1 MDCFNNNL
9 MVILMN
15 SITSSKTT
23 IESGKK
29 LFLCDTVQHFPFK
42 STLSLEYLIKFWEEE
57 ANHPNSFRSAHAKGL
72 LDELKNTPEL
82 MKPISDMQILKK
94 YSNLV
99 DQLMTAIY
107 PASIW
112 ESQVSTSNAPFNFQ
126 SFYSSPLFNEI
137 FGVTK
142 EGKFGNADFNEHEM
156 LASKILS
163 AYLMILE
170 KYYNRK
176 IKIENQ
182 FIMGVNDD
190 SLKRYFK
197 IDVDPRFVNINAVN
211 NPPTINDDKINYIL
225 KDVANL
231 DRWREVLPPENFE
244 FVGFVTI
251 SATNVTDQETL
262 SQLKHDLL
270 ERASIISLNRFLE
283 LQQKLRNYLRLP
295 DIKLGLASFSGEWN
309 MMLDYGNKVGLSFIM
324 NEQIKNSCE
333 SLRNS
338 VYAKAFEEKSPVII
352 DDLTVIKNKTAVE
365 EGIIKQ
371 GIKNIILAPL
381 YYQDELVGILEL
393 GSPNKGDLNSLVV
406 RKLKEVL
413 SLFSI
418 AVSRNIEDFQN
429 KIQAL
434 IKEECTAIHPTVEWR
449 FKQAAFSLLHQKE
462 NDPGAAMEEIVFDN
476 LYPLYGLSDIRDSSI
491 HRNDAIRSDLID
503 QLNLVKDILTA
514 ANNLKQLPI
523 IDELNFRANKYI
535 KSLSKGISSG
545 DEVSITNYLNNE
557 VNSLLEHIKN
567 YDPSILDR
575 VIKYREQLNDESKV
589 YYKRRKDYEESI
601 TKINDTI
608 GSYLDRVQEEAQ
620 QMFPHYFEKYKTD
633 GVEHSIYIGQSLVN
647 GKEYNPIYLKNLR
660 LWQLIVLCEV
670 ALRTERLR
678 PKLKMDLETTH
689 LILIQNH
696 PLSIRFR
703 YDEKKFDVDGTYNLR
718 YEIMKKRID
727 KAVIKG
733 TKKRLTIPGRIA
745 VVYSQ
750 PSEAL
755 EYKRYFE
762 YLNSKN
768 YILNEVEELDLEEL
782 QGVQGLKAL
791 RIKIN
796 FDSKIDSEKNIKSD
810 VERAVKQ
817 LPELMN

>member
-1 MDCFNNNL
+1 
-9 MVILMN
+9 MN
-15 SITSSKTT
+15 SKISAKTT

-29 LFLCDTVQHFPFK
+29 LFLCNTVKHFPFK
-42 STLSLEYLIKFWEEE
+42 STLSLEYMIKFWKEE
-57 ANHPNSFRSAHAKGL
+57 ANHSNTYRSAHARSL
-72 LDELKNTPEL
+72 LEQLKNAPEL
-82 MKPISDMQILKK
+82 MQPINDMDMLKK
-94 YSNLV
+94 YSDLV

-107 PASIW
+107 PASRW
-112 ESQVSTSNAPFNFQ
+112 ESQLSTSNAPFQFQ
-126 SFYSSPLFNEI
+126 SFYTSPLFNKI
-137 FGVTK
+137 FGITK

-170 KYYNRK
+170 KFYNRK
-176 IKIENQ
+176 ISIENQ

-190 SLKRYFK
+190 SLTRYYK
-197 IDVDPRFVNINAVN
+197 IDVDPRFVNIKAVG
-211 NPPTINDDKINYIL
+211 NPPIIDDDKINYIL

-231 DRWREVLPPENFE
+231 NRWREVLPPENFE

-270 ERASIISLNRFLE
+270 ERASIISLDRFLE
-283 LQQKLRNYLRLP
+283 LQQNLRNYLRLP
-295 DIKLGLASFSGEWN
+295 DIKLGLVSFSGEWK
-309 MMLDYGNKVGLSFIM
+309 MMLDYGNKIGLSFIM
-324 NEQIKNSCE
+324 NEKIKNSCE
-333 SLRNS
+333 SIRNS
-338 VYAKAFEEKSPVII
+338 VYAKAFEEKNPVII
-352 DDLTVIKNKTAVE
+352 DDLTAITNKTAVE
-365 EGIIKQ
+365 EGIIEQ
-371 GIKNIILAPL
+371 GITNIILAPL
-381 YYQDELVGILEL
+381 YYQEELVGILEL

-462 NDPGAAMEEIVFDN
+462 SDPGADMEEIVFEN
-476 LYPLYGLSDIRDSSI
+476 LYPLYGLSDIRDSSA
-491 HRNDAIRSDLID
+491 HRNNAIQSDLID
-503 QLNLVKDILTA
+503 QLNLVKDILSA
-514 ANNLKQLPI
+514 ANNVKQLPI

-535 KSLSKGISSG
+535 SSLSKGLSTG
-545 DEVSITNYLNNE
+545 DEVSITNFLNSE
-557 VNSLLEHIKN
+557 VDSLLDHIKL
-567 YDPSILDR
+567 YDPSLLDKI
-575 VIKYREQLNDESKV
+575 IKYRERLNGESKL
-589 YYKRRKDYEESI
+589 YYKKRKDYEESI
-601 TKINDTI
+601 TKINETI
-608 GSYLDRVQEEAQ
+608 GSYLDKVQEEAQ

-678 PKLKMDLETTH
+678 PQLKMDLETTH
-689 LILIQNH
+689 LVLIQNN

-727 KAVIKG
+727 KAIIKG
-733 TKKRLTIPGRIA
+733 TKERLTMPGKIA

-750 PSEAL
+750 AAEAF

-762 YLNSKN
+762 YLNSKK
-768 YILNEVEELDLEEL
+768 YISNDVEELDLEPL

-791 RIKIN
+791 RIKVN
-796 FDSKIDSEKNIKSD
+796 FNSQIDSGKNIKSD
-810 VERAVKQ
+810 VERAVKH

>member
-1 MDCFNNNL
+1 
-9 MVILMN
+9 MN
-15 SITSSKTT
+15 SKISAKTT

-29 LFLCDTVQHFPFK
+29 LYLCNTVKHFPFK
-42 STLSLEYLIKFWEEE
+42 STLSLEYLINFWKEE
-57 ANHPNSFRSAHAKGL
+57 ANHSNSYRSSHAKAL
-72 LDELKNTPEL
+72 LDELSNAPEL
-82 MKPISDMQILKK
+82 VKPINDMDILKK
-94 YSNLV
+94 YSDLV

-107 PASIW
+107 PASTW
-112 ESQVSTSNAPFNFQ
+112 ESQVSTSNPPFQFQ
-126 SFYSSPLFNEI
+126 SFYSSPMFNEI
-137 FGVTK
+137 FGINK
-142 EGKFGNADFNEHEM
+142 EGKFGNADFDEHEM

-163 AYLMILE
+163 AYLMILD
-170 KYYNRK
+170 KFYNKK
-176 IKIENQ
+176 ISIENQ

-190 SLKRYFK
+190 LLKRYFK
-197 IDVDPRFVNINAVN
+197 IDVDPRFINIKAIG
-211 NPPTINDDKINYIL
+211 NPPLIDDEKIKYIL
-225 KDVANL
+225 NDVANL

-244 FVGFVTI
+244 FAGFVTI

-270 ERASIISLNRFLE
+270 ERASIISLDRFLE
-283 LQQKLRNYLRLP
+283 LQQNLRNYLRLP
-295 DIKLGLASFSGEWN
+295 DIKLGLVSFSGEWR

-324 NEQIKNSCE
+324 NENIKNSCE

-338 VYAKAFEEKSPVII
+338 VYAKAFEEKSAVII
-352 DDLTVIKNKTAVE
+352 DDLTALKNKTAVE
-365 EGIIKQ
+365 EGIIEQ

-418 AVSRNIEDFQN
+418 AVNRNIEDFQN

-449 FKQAAFSLLHQKE
+449 FKQAAFSLLHEKE
-462 NDPGAAMEEIVFDN
+462 SDPGAAMEEIVFDN
-476 LYPLYGLSDIRDSSI
+476 LYPLYGLSDIKDSSL

-503 QLNLVKDILTA
+503 QLNLVKDILSA

-523 IDELNFRANKYI
+523 TDELNFRANKFI
-535 KSLSKGISSG
+535 KSLSKGLSTG

-557 VNSLLEHIKN
+557 VDSLLDHIKI
-567 YDPSILDR
+567 YDPSLLDKI
-575 VIKYREQLNDESKV
+575 IKYREQLNDESKL
-589 YYKRRKDYEESI
+589 YYKKRKDYEESI
-601 TKINDTI
+601 TKINETI
-608 GSYLDRVQEEAQ
+608 GSYLDKVQEEAQ

-678 PKLKMDLETTH
+678 SSLNMDLETTH
-689 LILIQNH
+689 LVLIQNN

-727 KAVIKG
+727 KAIIKG
-733 TKKRLTIPGRIA
+733 SKERLTMPGRIA

-750 PSEAL
+750 NAEAM

-762 YLNSKN
+762 YLNSKK
-768 YILNEVEELDLEEL
+768 YISNDVEELDLEPL

-791 RIKIN
+791 RIKVN
-796 FDSKIDSEKNIKSD
+796 FNSEIQSGTSIKSD
-810 VERAVKQ
+810 VEKGIKH
-817 LPELMN
+817 LPELLN